1 MCRAMNSLCQ
11 IHSVSRKIAEDMG
24 KELERSASCHQQEM
38 RFYEQRAPESRVL
51 AVALERKPKELRQE
65 QDHNRQMLAKVES
78 NFQPFPRGS
87 CATAVPPT
95 AHRGLGLPGEPPGQE
110 APQAGEGPHPE
121 GSETWGY
128 LQGGLSS
135 QQPGLDTHNLDIDL
149 YVLLSYSNLD
159 IFLFTLATAISS
171 IA

>member
-38 RFYEQRAPESRVL
+38 RFYEKRAQGSRVL
-51 AVALERKPKELRQE
+51 AVAVQRKPKELRQE

-87 CATAVPPT
+87 CTPAAPPR
-95 AHRGLGLPGEPPGQE
+95 AHRGPELPGEPPGHE
-110 APQAGEGPHPE
+110 APQEGEGPHPE
-121 GSETWGY
+121 GSEISGY

-135 QQPGLDTHNLDIDL
+135 QQPGLDTHNLDTASL
-149 YVLLSYSNLD
+149 CASVL
-159 IFLFTLATAISS
+159 
-171 IA
+171 

>member
-1 MCRAMNSLCQ
+1 MNSLCQ

-38 RFYEQRAPESRVL
+38 RFYEKRAQGSRVL
-51 AVALERKPKELRQE
+51 AVAVQRKPKELRQE

-87 CATAVPPT
+87 CTPAAPPR
-95 AHRGLGLPGEPPGQE
+95 AHRGPELPGEPPGHE
-110 APQAGEGPHPE
+110 APQEGEGPHPE
-121 GSETWGY
+121 GSEISGY

-159 IFLFTLATAISS
+159 IFLFTLATAIYP

>member
-1 MCRAMNSLCQ
+1 MNSLCQ

-38 RFYEQRAPESRVL
+38 RFYEKRAQRSRVL
-51 AVALERKPKELRQE
+51 AVAVQRKPKELRQE

-87 CATAVPPT
+87 CTPAAPPR
-95 AHRGLGLPGEPPGQE
+95 AHRGPELPGEPPGHE
-110 APQAGEGPHPE
+110 APQEGEGPHPE
-121 GSETWGY
+121 GSEISGY

-135 QQPGLDTHNLDIDL
+135 QQPGLDTHNLDTASL
-149 YVLLSYSNLD
+149 CASVL
-159 IFLFTLATAISS
+159 
-171 IA
+171 